1 MFCTFKFSFK
11 EEFWAFL
18 VLQLFWLLYSKFGG
32 FSPQSSGHP
41 DPNPTS
47 YLTYHPDY
55 MPFPIAPITT
65 GQFEQNLTRGSLS
78 LGIKWPE
85 LSHLKIIIEIE
96 QHVLDTY
103 ARITTVLSCHRC
115 LINTWVEKWTTF
127 KYRLELWQP
136 DVSE

>member
-1 MFCTFKFSFK
+1 
-11 EEFWAFL
+11 
-18 VLQLFWLLYSKFGG
+18 
-32 FSPQSSGHP
+32 
-41 DPNPTS
+41 
-47 YLTYHPDY
+47 

-115 LINTWVEKWTTF
+115 LINPGVEKMNNF
-127 KYRLELWQP
+127 ECKLEL
-136 DVSE
+136 